1 MMLINGSFNQDQKNR
16 FLSALI
22 IYYQKSKF
30 IGMHKNYEYIKRP
43 VALMAFSLFLYMGCQ
58 QKEADNTKLIQVPEV
73 NEANIST
80 GEAQEN
86 AIELPPFSDGIFPCS
101 DCHSDLTPNP
111 VKRELV
117 DMHDDISAMFDH
129 DKENRWCTDCHDL
142 SNRNYLKLASGK
154 LLDFKESYKLCGQCH
169 GEKLRDWKVGVH
181 GKRTGNWNGK
191 KEYLLCVHCHNPHS
205 PKFKQLMPEPPPIRQ
220 EDIN

>member
-1 MMLINGSFNQDQKNR
+1 MKDKKHR
-16 FLSALI
+16 KVI
-22 IYYQKSKF
+22 I
-30 IGMHKNYEYIKRP
+30 P
-43 VALMAFSLFLYMGCQ
+43 VLLMAFFIVLLWGCQ
-58 QKEADNTKLIQVPEV
+58 QKDVDHTQTNQAREIEPVK
-73 NEANIST
+73 ANAEKTS
-80 GEAQEN
+80 EN
-86 AIELPPFSDGIFPCS
+86 AIELPPFSDGIYPCS
-101 DCHSDLTPNP
+101 DCHKDLTPNP

-142 SNRNYLKLASGK
+142 KNRDFLKLASGK

-181 GKRTGNWNGK
+181 GKRTGQWNGK
-191 KEYLLCVHCHNPHS
+191 KEYMLCVHCHNPHS
-205 PKFKQLMPEPPPIRQ
+205 PKFKELTPEPPPIRQ